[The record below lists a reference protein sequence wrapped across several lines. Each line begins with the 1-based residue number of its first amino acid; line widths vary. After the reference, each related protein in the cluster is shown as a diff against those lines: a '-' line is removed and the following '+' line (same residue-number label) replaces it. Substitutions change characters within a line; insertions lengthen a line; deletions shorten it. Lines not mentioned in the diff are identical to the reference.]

1 MTIDALENV
10 LNEMGLNNL
19 GDIHWNSSTSQLYEN
34 AIRRDEG
41 FLAHLGP
48 LVTRTGC
55 FTGRSPNDKFVV
67 DEPESKKHIWW
78 SKVNKPFSEE
88 QFNKLFQRACNFLEG
103 RNIFVQ
109 DLLVGADKAYELP
122 IRVIT
127 QDAWHALFARN
138 MFIRPGNFG
147 RKLEVDEPNF
157 TVLHVPHLNAVP
169 SVDGTNSEAFII
181 VHFGRRQ
188 ILIGGTQY
196 AGEIKKSIF
205 SVMNYL
211 LPQREVL
218 SMHASANVG
227 EAGDAAVFFGLSGTG
242 KTTLSADPN
251 RKLVGDDEHGWG
263 ENGIFN
269 LEGGC
274 YAKVINLSKEKE
286 PMIFET
292 TRRFGTILENVG
304 MDFKTRQLDLNDSK
318 LTENTRAAYP
328 ITHIPNAIYP
338 GIATHPKNI
347 VMLTCDAFG
356 VIPPISR
363 LTPEQAMYHFLSGY
377 TAKVAGTE
385 RGITEPQATFS
396 TCFGA
401 PFMALH
407 PSVYGRLLGD
417 KIKRHDVRCWLINTG
432 WSGGPYGVGKRMD
445 ISLTRA
451 MLNAAL
457 SGDLDDA
464 TVVADPF
471 FGLPVPETCPGV
483 PSDLLHPANTWEDK
497 AAYAAKAKELA
508 RAFHENFAEYTDMV
522 SPEVNAAGPQIS

>member
-1 MTIDALENV
+1 
-10 LNEMGLNNL
+10 
-19 GDIHWNSSTSQLYEN
+19 
-34 AIRRDEG
+34 
-41 FLAHLGP
+41 
-48 LVTRTGC
+48 
-55 FTGRSPNDKFVV
+55 
-67 DEPESKKHIWW
+67 
-78 SKVNKPFSEE
+78 
-88 QFNKLFQRACNFLEG
+88 
-103 RNIFVQ
+103 
-109 DLLVGADKAYELP
+109 
-122 IRVIT
+122 
-127 QDAWHALFARN
+127 
-138 MFIRPGNFG
+138 
-147 RKLEVDEPNF
+147 
-157 TVLHVPHLNAVP
+157 
-169 SVDGTNSEAFII
+169 
-181 VHFGRRQ
+181 
-188 ILIGGTQY
+188 
-196 AGEIKKSIF
+196 
-205 SVMNYL
+205 VMNYL

-286 PMIFET
+286 PMIYET

-304 MDFKTRQLDLNDSK
+304 MEFSSRRLDLDDNK

-347 VMLTCDAFG
+347 IMLTCDAFG

-385 RGITEPQATFS
+385 RGVTEPQATFS

-417 KIKRHDVRCWLINTG
+417 KIKKHDVRCWLINTG

-451 MLNAAL
+451 MLKAAL
-457 SGDLDDA
+457 SGDLNDVA
-464 TVVADPF
+464 VVEDPI
-471 FGLPVPETCPGV
+471 FGLPVPESCPGV
-483 PSDLLHPANTWEDK
+483 PSDVLHPANTWEDK
-497 AAYAAKAKELA
+497 AAYEKKAKQLA
-508 RAFHENFAEYTDMV
+508 KAFHENFVEYADMV
-522 SPEVNAAGPQIS
+522 SPEVNAAGPRVS